1 MFKSIFDFI
10 KSTFRLLVLLFKFWI
25 VQPVGIF
32 FYALKY
38 LWQVLNG
45 DVDHD
50 PLRHVN
56 KQNNMGKNKPWGEE
70 DDPMDDIY

>member
-10 KSTFRLLVLLFKFWI
+10 KSTFRLLELLFKFWI

-38 LWQVLNG
+38 LWQILNG
-45 DVDHD
+45 DVDPPVPHNERHD
-50 PLRHVN
+50 DRDSYEH
-56 KQNNMGKNKPWGEE
+56 WGYE